1 MKTVKISAGR
11 LVFAKGDDGDDA
23 YRVVEGTVEIFIGND
38 KSKVVLEQ
46 LRPGEVFGEMG
57 MIDCRP
63 RSASARA
70 IGDITLEVI
79 SRDDFNETLV
89 GSGTDLM
96 PYLCAIFER
105 LRVTNERLHDALIEL
120 KGDSAPA
127 EAEQILQ
134 EQVGPHLRL
143 VPDSEEMRGQS
154 ALQEREVDAFPFL
167 IGRRGDIAGTEVVM
181 KNQLLIADRLPFRV
195 SRNHC
200 YIERYREGF
209 IVRDRSSR
217 RGTLV
222 NGVLIGSKSREKS
235 HRLKEGVNS
244 LVIGGSDSAYRF
256 TLIVSS

>member
-1 MKTVKISAGR
+1 MKTVKIPAGR

-23 YRVVEGTVEIFIGND
+23 YRVIEGTVEIFIGND
-38 KSKVVLEQ
+38 KSKVVLAQ

-79 SRDDFNETLV
+79 SRDNFNDSLL

-96 PYLCAIFER
+96 PYLSAIFER
-105 LRVTNERLHDALIEL
+105 LRVTNERLHDALLEL
-120 KGDSAPA
+120 KGDSASVD
-127 EAEQILQ
+127 AEQILQ
-134 EQVGPHLRL
+134 EQVGPKLRL
-143 VPDSEEMRGQS
+143 MPDSEEMRGQS
-154 ALQEREVDAFPFL
+154 ALQERELDAFPFL

-181 KNQLLIADRLPFRV
+181 KNQVLIADRLPFRV

-200 YIERYREGF
+200 YIERYRDGF
-209 IVRDRSSR
+209 VVRDRSSR

-235 HRLKEGVNS
+235 LRLKEGVNS
-244 LVIGGSDSAYRF
+244 LVIGGSDSACRF
-256 TLIVSS
+256 KLIVSS